1 MVKTIVSIV
10 SEQTIPNYLFIREM
24 YTEGDSLLFISSD
37 KFKERIQWIVNTLN
51 YPETCAVESVLFP
64 QESEEKWEDMKVQLT
79 KSLFKEKYYFVNLT
93 GGTKYMSLLTLSV
106 FQDFDARFAYIP
118 YPKNCILIPTKNDSL
133 LLHRRLSIK
142 EYMSCY
148 NVSYTKKEPTKLKSY
163 TEYFF
168 NRFIEGS
175 IDLSVMDL
183 LRNYRDKKKIYVDM
197 IESKVG
203 TDKYPQIENLD
214 SFIKDINF
222 PYSSKNILYRNE
234 IGYLTGGWFEEYMYH
249 KIEEYIHPQD
259 IQLGVSIT
267 RSQNHNQ
274 NELDIVFTSGNKLF
288 VIECKTGLL
297 DEKLFNG
304 TVYKAVAIKESVLGL
319 SANTF
324 IVSVVGKN
332 FLSNTNI
339 ENDKLKKTAK
349 NMGISYKCREDVLN
363 ILPFMEEIKRIAQD

>member
-1 MVKTIVSIV
+1 
-10 SEQTIPNYLFIREM
+10 
-24 YTEGDSLLFISSD
+24 
-37 KFKERIQWIVNTLN
+37 
-51 YPETCAVESVLFP
+51 
-64 QESEEKWEDMKVQLT
+64 
-79 KSLFKEKYYFVNLT
+79 
-93 GGTKYMSLLTLSV
+93 
-106 FQDFDARFAYIP
+106 
-118 YPKNCILIPTKNDSL
+118 
-133 LLHRRLSIK
+133 
-142 EYMSCY
+142 
-148 NVSYTKKEPTKLKSY
+148 
-163 TEYFF
+163 
-168 NRFIEGS
+168 
-175 IDLSVMDL
+175 
-183 LRNYRDKKKIYVDM
+183 M